1 MNMPKDPPNILLIV
15 TDQQQAAGMSCAG
28 NPDVNTPVLDN
39 LAEQG
44 VRFSN
49 AYCTNPLCTPSRA
62 SMFTGR
68 MPHEIDTMGNGRKIN
83 PNFRSLELGNLFKQA
98 GYNCA
103 YGGKWHV
110 LSCR

>member
-1 MNMPKDPPNILLIV
+1 MPKDPPNILLIV
-15 TDQQQAAGMSCAG
+15 TDQQQAVGMSCAG

-68 MPHEIDTMGNGRKIN
+68 MPHEIEAMGNGRKIN
-83 PNFRSLELGNLFKQA
+83 PKFRSLELGNLFK
-98 GYNCA
+98 
-103 YGGKWHV
+103 
-110 LSCR
+110 LSLIHI

>member
-15 TDQQQAAGMSCAG
+15 TDQQQAVGMSCAG

-49 AYCTNPLCTPSRA
+49 AYCTNPL
-62 SMFTGR
+62 
-68 MPHEIDTMGNGRKIN
+68 
-83 PNFRSLELGNLFKQA
+83 
-98 GYNCA
+98 
-103 YGGKWHV
+103 
-110 LSCR
+110 